1 MMGRR
6 LGFATM
12 ATTMWLAFGWGNDAL
27 AQTSKKKSTKA
38 ASTAGGESDLIAPK
52 SPDVVAKES
61 AKLPP
66 GERQLKSSSLGAS
79 FDLSDNLRGNSEGD
93 LLRDANNS
101 RSAGGDAAVE
111 QTVSAGTGKA
121 RKKALNLGEF
131 RTQDIAQGYV
141 APPGVADFAAYFRSS
156 VSAGAVY
163 ARPGGMSAEEFT
175 RQEEAEKLRAQTNVS
190 IRQILASKPSK
201 EQRLDLLMRLS
212 EIQIERHAYFQEHE
226 IRVFNEAHDKWE
238 KSGGK
243 GAAPVFSAQM
253 SQRQLNEGIDALR
266 KVVNEYPTHAR
277 TPEAL
282 FTLGFLLTQIQS
294 DSSAL
299 YFERLVKAFPK
310 SNLVPDSWLALGEYH
325 FSKSNFSQA
334 LDSYRKVLDFK
345 AANPKAYH
353 FAVYKLGW
361 TYFNLRSG
369 GDAEVRKNLEKSLA
383 AFKLVVT
390 LSAAR
395 KDDKILA
402 DLRRDS
408 LRDMVLVFADL
419 GDVAGAQKYFEGLGE
434 RELYLTM
441 LERLGWQYSE
451 NGEFQRSID
460 VYSRLVSEAALH
472 PKLPSFY
479 AKIPELYE
487 KLQQSDKVLAKLRQM
502 AEGLSPASPWG
513 KKFQGDKA
521 VLEEKDRIL
530 SKELRAWPERYHA
543 DAQKRNVE
551 KRFDDALSGYGIFL
565 EYFGTQPE
573 SYNAHFF
580 KAEILARRGRFLEA
594 SDSYMRAVE
603 IDAKYDLKN
612 KKTSDALVNAIACA
626 DKVLEKSP
634 PPKLPD
640 IGTAGQ
646 AIPVSAVHARLLKA
660 LDIFVQRYPT
670 DNQVLEFSH
679 RAAKIVY
686 AFGDYPN
693 ARKRWMAM
701 AARFPKSDEVRDGL
715 RFSLK
720 VHVHRKDWDNAIAD
734 SRTFLAFPGV
744 KESKLAVDLVAV
756 LKASIFS
763 KALLLESKDK
773 RSEAG
778 DLFLGYQREFPADS
792 EAPKAVFNAANNRFK
807 QGRIDEAIAALQ
819 ILLAQYPKSS
829 LSSNAMYMIAS
840 ANDSLGKFAESAASY
855 EQFSRENPQDV
866 VTPDVLLRAA
876 DERLA
881 TSEYELALKDVRTF
895 QTNYPKHEGMV
906 QGWTLLGK
914 IQLKLNNLAEASK
927 AFSAGAEVALAKNP
941 RMALYLHGLAA
952 DASWRGG
959 NKSRATQEAAAG
971 VTIWSRLPE
980 NGRSGSA
987 LEGLRLVALVRFAA
1001 LDEKL
1006 APLYSRNISDGATIV
1021 EEFQKIQTEALSMEQ
1036 KYTEIVKL
1044 GNAEAGVAALYR
1056 VAEIREFLSSVLL
1069 KAPVPADAT
1078 ADEVEKFRSEVE
1090 KIAMPMAEESIKLY
1104 AAAWQKGNET
1114 EAITPF
1120 QHKLHE
1126 KLAVLRPSDFRRPVG
1141 EMPVSSY
1148 YNSNLLFFP
1157 ETSALVKK

>member
-1 MMGRR
+1 MARGRF
-6 LGFATM
+6 GFAAM
-12 ATTMWLAFGWGNDAL
+12 ATTMWLVFGVGTDAL
-27 AQTSKKKSTKA
+27 AQQSKKKPAKVA
-38 ASTAGGESDLIAPK
+38 ATADGEQDLIASK
-52 SPDVVAKES
+52 SPNVVAKES

-66 GERQLKSSSLGAS
+66 GERQLKSSSLSAS
-79 FDLSDNLRGNSEGD
+79 FDLSENLRGKSEGD
-93 LLRDANNS
+93 LLRDVNSS
-101 RSAGGDAAVE
+101 RSAGADAVVE
-111 QTVSAGTGKA
+111 QTVSPGLGKS

-156 VSAGAVY
+156 VSVGAVY
-163 ARPGGMSAEEFT
+163 ARPGGMSAAEFS
-175 RQEEAEKLRAQTNVS
+175 RQEEAEKLRTQTNVS

-212 EIQIERHAYFQEHE
+212 EIQIERHAYSQEHE
-226 IRVFNEAHDKWE
+226 IRTFNEAHDKWE
-238 KSGGK
+238 KGGGK
-243 GAAPVFSAQM
+243 GAAPVFSSQM

-266 KVVNEYPTHAR
+266 KVVNEYPTHSR

-310 SNLVPDSWLALGEYH
+310 SSLVADSWLALGEYH
-325 FSKSNFSQA
+325 FSKSQFVQA
-334 LDSYRKVLDFK
+334 LDSYRKVIDFK
-345 AANPKAYH
+345 GSNPKAYY

-361 TYFNLRSG
+361 TYFNLRDG
-369 GDAEVRKNLEKSLA
+369 GKAEVKKNLEKSLA
-383 AFKLVVT
+383 GFKLVVN
-390 LSAAR
+390 LAASH
-395 KDDKILA
+395 KDDKILG

-419 GDVAGAQKYFEGLGE
+419 GDVDGAQKYFESLGE
-434 RELYLTM
+434 PELYLTM

-451 NGEFQRSID
+451 DGEFQRSIE

-479 AKIPELYE
+479 AKIPEIYE
-487 KLQQSDKVLAKLRQM
+487 KLQQSDKLLAKLRQM

-513 KKFQGDKA
+513 KKFQDDKA
-521 VLEEKDRIL
+521 VLEEKDRVL
-530 SKELRAWPERYHA
+530 SKELRVWSERYHA
-543 DAQKRNVE
+543 EAQKKNVE
-551 KRFDDALSGYGIFL
+551 KRYDEALTGYGIFL
-565 EYFGTQPE
+565 EYFGNQPE

-594 SDSYMRAVE
+594 SDSYIRAVE
-603 IDAKYDLKN
+603 IYAKYNLKN

-640 IGTAGQ
+640 IGMASQ
-646 AIPVSAVHARLLKA
+646 PIPLSAVHARLIKA

-679 RAAKIVY
+679 RAAKVVY
-686 AFGDYPN
+686 AFGDYSS
-693 ARKRWMAM
+693 ARKRWMGL

-720 VHVHRKDWDNAIAD
+720 VHVNRKDWDSSIAD

-756 LKASIFS
+756 LKASVFS

-778 DLFLGYQREFPADS
+778 DLFLGYQREFPADVD
-792 EAPKAVFNAANNRFK
+792 APKAIFNAANNRFK

-840 ANDSLGKFAESAASY
+840 ANDSLGKFSESAASY
-855 EQFSRENPQDV
+855 ERFSRENPQDV

-876 DERLA
+876 EERLA
-881 TSEYELALKDVRTF
+881 TGDYDLALLNVRTF
-895 QTNYPKHEGMV
+895 QTNYSKHEGIV
-906 QGWTLLGK
+906 QAWTLLGK

-927 AFSAGAEVALAKNP
+927 SFSAGAEAALAKNP

-952 DASWRGG
+952 DAAWRGG
-959 NKSRATQEAAAG
+959 NKLRGAQEATAG
-971 VTIWSRLPE
+971 GSIWSRLPE

-987 LEGLRLVALVRFAA
+987 LEGLRLVALVRFSA
-1001 LDEKL
+1001 LDEKI
-1006 APLYSRNISDGATIV
+1006 APLYSRSISDGATIV
-1021 EEFQKIQTEALSMEQ
+1021 EEFQKIRVEASAMEQ

-1056 VAEIREFLSSVLL
+1056 IAEIREFLSSVLL
-1069 KAPVPADAT
+1069 KAPVPAEASPD
-1078 ADEVEKFRSEVE
+1078 DVEKFRSEVE
-1090 KIAMPMAEESIKLY
+1090 KVAMPLVEESIKLY
-1104 AAAWQKGNET
+1104 IAAWQKGNET

-1141 EMPVSSY
+1141 EMPLPSY
-1148 YNSNLLFFP
+1148 YTSNLLFFP